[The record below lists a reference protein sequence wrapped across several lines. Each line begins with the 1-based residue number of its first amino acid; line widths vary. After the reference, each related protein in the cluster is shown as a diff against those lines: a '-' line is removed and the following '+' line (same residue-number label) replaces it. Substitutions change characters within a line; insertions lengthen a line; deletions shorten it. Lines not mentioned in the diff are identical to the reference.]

1 MSQIEVK
8 KLAYESVVE
17 INGVVRPR
25 PDGQENKVYI
35 SYKMG
40 YGKDAYTID
49 KSSWQRKNCSQEDHI
64 KKIIETLDDK

>member
-1 MSQIEVK
+1 MSYNVIKYILADKKFVSLKLFLLFFFKFQLMSQIEVK

-40 YGKDAYTID
+40 
-49 KSSWQRKNCSQEDHI
+49 
-64 KKIIETLDDK
+64 

>member
-8 KLAYESVVE
+8 KLAYASVVE

-40 YGKDAYTID
+40 
-49 KSSWQRKNCSQEDHI
+49 
-64 KKIIETLDDK
+64 

>member
-40 YGKDAYTID
+40 QGKDACTID
-49 KSSWQRKNCSQEDHI
+49 KSS
-64 KKIIETLDDK
+64 

>member
-1 MSQIEVK
+1 MKMKLK

-40 YGKDAYTID
+40 SN
-49 KSSWQRKNCSQEDHI
+49 KSISTPYILMAMFPTKAF
-64 KKIIETLDDK
+64 